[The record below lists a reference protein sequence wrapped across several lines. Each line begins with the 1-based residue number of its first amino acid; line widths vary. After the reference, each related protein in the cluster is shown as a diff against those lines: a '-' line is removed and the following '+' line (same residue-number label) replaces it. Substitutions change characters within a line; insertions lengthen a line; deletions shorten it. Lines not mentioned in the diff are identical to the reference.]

1 MEKEFATLPNP
12 VQRQLLLADASQD
25 PEVPQ
30 LGTGPTHHG
39 VLFFQHPHPPIV
51 FVFSYCSGFSLYAP
65 MIFMV

>member
-30 LGTGPTHHG
+30 LCTGPTHHG
-39 VLFFQHPHPPIV
+39 VLFFQHPHP
-51 FVFSYCSGFSLYAP
+51 L
-65 MIFMV
+65 

>member
-30 LGTGPTHHG
+30 LGTGPAHHD
-39 VLFFQHPHPPIV
+39 VLFFQHPHPPYSIC
-51 FVFSYCSGFSLYAP
+51 FFLL
-65 MIFMV
+65 